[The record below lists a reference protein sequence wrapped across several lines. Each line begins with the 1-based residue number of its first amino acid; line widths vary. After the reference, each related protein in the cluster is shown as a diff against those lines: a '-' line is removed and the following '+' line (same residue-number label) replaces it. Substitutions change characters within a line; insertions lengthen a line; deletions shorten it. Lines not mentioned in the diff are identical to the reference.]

1 MREMDLDT
9 DTDTDTDESGR
20 QLREL
25 NYDFGQGKDGKLNI
39 SFQLLLPHMNQDQE
53 QNHEQDKMS
62 KIKISKISKSGA
74 ESE

>member
-25 NYDFGQGKDGKLNI
+25 NYDFGQGKDGLIRKKK
-39 SFQLLLPHMNQDQE
+39 SYQE
-53 QNHEQDKMS
+53 RFAHV
-62 KIKISKISKSGA
+62 
-74 ESE
+74 